1 MVVVKSE
8 MMMSLSRMED
18 ISDAVSSGDYDADA
32 GDLVNYS
39 KLLVCQF
46 FMQRLL
52 GFIEIGKLSSFI

>member
-18 ISDAVSSGDYDADA
+18 ILDAVSAGDYDADA

-46 FMQRLL
+46 FYAV
-52 GFIEIGKLSSFI
+52 